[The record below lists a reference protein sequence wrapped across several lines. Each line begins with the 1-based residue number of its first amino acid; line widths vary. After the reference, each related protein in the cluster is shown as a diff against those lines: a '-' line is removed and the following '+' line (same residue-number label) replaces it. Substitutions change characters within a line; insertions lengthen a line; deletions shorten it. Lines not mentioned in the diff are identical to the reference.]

1 MRGPRAA
8 VARTDCGLGAWHG
21 DRNMTFKV
29 DRMPAVNSQI
39 RQLAERAKKQHI
51 WLAYLDA
58 LNRMIDQLTNN
69 PLDWVT
75 HCTTQR
81 PPVV

>member
-1 MRGPRAA
+1 
-8 VARTDCGLGAWHG
+8 
-21 DRNMTFKV
+21 
-29 DRMPAVNSQI
+29 MPAVNSQI